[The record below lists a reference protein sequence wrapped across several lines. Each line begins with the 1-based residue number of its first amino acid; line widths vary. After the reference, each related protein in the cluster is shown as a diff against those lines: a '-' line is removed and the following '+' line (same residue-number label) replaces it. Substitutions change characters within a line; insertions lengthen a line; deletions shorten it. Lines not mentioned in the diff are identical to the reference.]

1 MKEEDTSTHPLPE
14 PSPVEHGGRV
24 ELRLVTGPSADS
36 PQARFSAR
44 WFTASQRVEG
54 HVTVDLTDKV
64 VVSLDP
70 LEALPEWL
78 GTFTS
83 NLVRTTA
90 RQAQKENTW
99 PRRLT
104 RWRAAPA
111 ARKP

>member
-1 MKEEDTSTHPLPE
+1 MKEDDTSPHPLPE

-24 ELRLVTGPSADS
+24 ELRLVTAPSEESAH
-36 PQARFSAR
+36 ARFSAR
-44 WFTASQRVEG
+44 WFTASQRIEG
-54 HVTVDLTDKV
+54 HVTVDLGEKILVT
-64 VVSLDP
+64 LDP
-70 LEALPEWL
+70 AQALPEWL

-111 ARKP
+111 EKK